1 MVGCTGAH
9 FALPS
14 YRRKPMITFL
24 SCKWFLSANES
35 IGVRSLSELQSEH
48 SVQVAMMA
56 ARKAELAQ
64 KQKEK
69 SAKPPL
75 SSKDDEELLP
85 TDDDDETSEEEYVD
99 IDIDQEELD
108 AGRTADDHESL
119 ASRRARFRP
128 GGQAPT
134 QVDTRGQST
143 HERPV
148 GSMRGDIPKKKKIA
162 HKPHVGQRSYEV
174 DLGDFADREEGFFEE
189 GELPLSPV
197 FTGSD
202 NMDSFMEQMCD
213 ALRDGSLGIDL
224 NIDLGQVN
232 SVEPT
237 VPYSGISTSDDTLL
251 KHGERE
257 SSVLAADVA
266 MEKPAEGQIFHD
278 VGFKEQRC
286 ATVPGSSGPDAGLLA
301 DMLAEQATR
310 RTVGPPFES
319 DSFIG
324 IYPIPFILPD
334 LLSD

>member
-35 IGVRSLSELQSEH
+35 IGVRSLSELESEH

-69 SAKPPL
+69 SANPPL
-75 SSKDDEELLP
+75 SSKNDEELLP
-85 TDDDDETSEEEYVD
+85 TDDGDETSEEEYVD

-174 DLGDFADREEGFFEE
+174 DLGDFADREEGNT
-189 GELPLSPV
+189 S
-197 FTGSD
+197 
-202 NMDSFMEQMCD
+202 SF
-213 ALRDGSLGIDL
+213 SLL
-224 NIDLGQVN
+224 
-232 SVEPT
+232 
-237 VPYSGISTSDDTLL
+237 
-251 KHGERE
+251 
-257 SSVLAADVA
+257 
-266 MEKPAEGQIFHD
+266 
-278 VGFKEQRC
+278 
-286 ATVPGSSGPDAGLLA
+286 
-301 DMLAEQATR
+301 
-310 RTVGPPFES
+310 
-319 DSFIG
+319 
-324 IYPIPFILPD
+324 
-334 LLSD
+334 